1 MERKL
6 YYIHGLHGSNQSK
19 KYLELK
25 EYYPEIECLSWEV
38 TDDINLK
45 LQDWKQ
51 IINENSADVDC
62 IIASSTG
69 ANFAYQ
75 LRKICKP
82 NYFHLV
88 LINPLFDFDDKF
100 DSSTMPEQ
108 LKKYLVKIEKH
119 SESLILLSK
128 NDTVINNQKY
138 LLNDSFIKNHNH
150 IVIDDNATHRFEN
163 IKNYFKLI
171 DDTIHSIY

>member
-1 MERKL
+1 MKTKL

-25 EYYPEIECLSWEV
+25 KYYHDIECLTWEV

-62 IIASSTG
+62 VIASSTG
-69 ANFAYQ
+69 ANFACQ

-82 NYFHLV
+82 NYIKLV
-88 LINPLFDFDDKF
+88 LINPLFDVLDVYDCKPREMSKYIENIENLT
-100 DSSTMPEQ
+100 DS
-108 LKKYLVKIEKH
+108 I
-119 SESLILLSK
+119 ILLGEK
-128 NDTVINNQKY
+128 DTVINNQKY
-138 LLNDSFIKNHNH
+138 LLKGSLINNNNQIILDKASS
-150 IVIDDNATHRFEN
+150 HRFEN
-163 IKNYFKLI
+163 LKDYFNVINQYI
-171 DDTIHSIY
+171 DIFYM